1 MEDTVAK
8 SFMISISIVLMGM
21 LSFVIWFTVIMGY
34 NIAADFQSSSIEQ
47 YSQAGLSMIINA
59 QNCED
64 VDAANLYKIMD
75 ANRNIIKEYR
85 ILLKDGTLITDI
97 RDLLDHPIYR
107 YKINITGDSAIGF
120 LVDVEQ
126 IKGGFEDND

>member
-85 ILLKDGTLITDI
+85 IVLKNGDIITDI